1 LFSFAYKLFKML
13 RILLTLLLSLF
24 FCSTFSQDVDFKKGI
39 VIIDGK
45 ECLKM
50 SNEDAVSVS
59 FTDMDGN
66 DLIFLR
72 FIHNSKFG
80 KLYNKVTFIGQK
92 VSFTSQSYIYTKKM
106 LIKKLITN
114 KVIEGCKINEENLEK
129 FIMKYDE
136 NVEEL

>member
-1 LFSFAYKLFKML
+1 ML
-13 RILLTLLLSLF
+13 RIQLTLLLSLF
-24 FCSTFSQDVDFKKGI
+24 FCSTFSQDVDFKKGL

-114 KVIEGCKINEENLEK
+114 KVIEDCKINEENLEK